1 MRDKFDNSDTKF
13 TAFIK
18 SVLHQK
24 FDKKMEIARY
34 EFLEEIFPDKKAI
47 KQLGNLISFNCDVSI
62 GGLFTS
68 IFAINSDIMSSRQRT
83 QNCSNCGYKDTT
95 ESPFV
100 NHTAKIDFKNI
111 QQSIEVERTRVCET
125 CSQKTMIIE
134 DQFHEVVVIDCESLD
149 GEDELTSINDIQQ
162 QVKLNEDEYELF
174 ATIEYDP
181 RIKHFIPHIKRITH
195 RWETYDDL
203 NSVKTDTDIYE
214 EMYIFMLFYK
224 KKISGMYLVACI
236 CNACIVCLNITHFY
250 FITLQNRIWYE
261 VKCLPLQANHLK
273 RGKNLRRRNSRRKK
287 NDHRGNTS
295 KKGTAKPK
303 ISEKVKL
310 NPKKKTLKKHLNEK
324 IVQQIRN
331 PFWNQL
337 KEN

>member
-1 MRDKFDNSDTKF
+1 
-13 TAFIK
+13 
-18 SVLHQK
+18 
-24 FDKKMEIARY
+24 
-34 EFLEEIFPDKKAI
+34 
-47 KQLGNLISFNCDVSI
+47 
-62 GGLFTS
+62 
-68 IFAINSDIMSSRQRT
+68 MSSRQRT

-236 CNACIVCLNITHFY
+236 CNALYRLFEYHTFLFYYITESDMVRSQVF
-250 FITLQNRIWYE
+250 
-261 VKCLPLQANHLK
+261 A
-273 RGKNLRRRNSRRKK
+273 
-287 NDHRGNTS
+287 TS
-295 KKGTAKPK
+295 SKSSQKGQK
-303 ISEKVKL
+303 S
-310 NPKKKTLKKHLNEK
+310 PKKKQSPKKKRSPWKHKQKRNSKTKNQRKSETESEEEDLEEAFKRKNRSANSQSILEPVKRELRPRKKH
-324 IVQQIRN
+324 
-331 PFWNQL
+331 
-337 KEN
+337 